1 MDNTRNLKDSEVPKA
16 AIDSVAEMTEKI
28 VDELVKDFIEEL
40 NHKGKTINP
49 DNIDMLKGI
58 VLNRASISLK
68 IKAGVTLDL
77 VEDMKIP
84 LVDMDQVSL
93 QGFGGA

>member
-1 MDNTRNLKDSEVPKA
+1 MDTTRNLKDGEVPTEA
-16 AIDSVAEMTEKI
+16 SDSVAEMTEKI

-49 DNIDMLKGI
+49 DGIDMLKGI

-84 LVDMDQVSL
+84 LIDMDQASL
-93 QGFGGA
+93 KRFGGA